1 VTNIPPASDPPA
13 RPTEAEQTPQTVRVT
28 IPRSQPYVTYSII
41 AVTIVI
47 FILQQVTRSLL
58 QADIPAVLFIKSN
71 ELIRAG
77 QIWRLL
83 TPMLLHGS
91 LAHIGFNMY
100 ALLSFGT
107 GLERYFGHGRFLLL
121 YLLGAFAGNVASFLF
136 TDANSLGAST
146 AVFGLLGAEAI
157 FLIQNRK
164 VFPGQFRGAIGNIIF
179 IAAINL
185 FIIGAL
191 PGIDNW
197 GHIGGLLGGLMF
209 TSFAGPK
216 WEVEGIYPA
225 LHLVDKRNSS
235 ADLWRAGTVGNDK
248 MTLLIELQCVDNL
261 FVNPVTGV
269 TCIDWGTIE
278 KVAFIV
284 IDRK

>member
-1 VTNIPPASDPPA
+1 MTDIPPTSDSSMPP
-13 RPTEAEQTPQTVRVT
+13 REAGQPAPPQVVRVT
-28 IPRSQPYVTYSII
+28 VPQSAPYVTYSII
-41 AVTIVI
+41 GITVAI
-47 FILQQVTRSLL
+47 FLLQQVSNLPI
-58 QADIPAVLFIKSN
+58 ALFIKSN

-91 LAHIGFNMY
+91 FTHIAFNMY

-136 TDANSLGAST
+136 TNADSVGAST
-146 AVFGLLGAEAI
+146 AIFGLLGAEAV
-157 FLIQNRK
+157 FLIQNRR

-179 IAAINL
+179 IAVINL
-185 FIIGAL
+185 FFIGTL
-191 PGIDNW
+191 VPNIDNW

-216 WEVEGIYPA
+216 WEVEGNYPA
-225 LHLVDKRNSS
+225 FRLIDKRPFS
-235 ADLWRAGTVGNDK
+235 AVVVGAAMVILIFGGLALWGMVR
-248 MTLLIELQCVDNL
+248 
-261 FVNPVTGV
+261 
-269 TCIDWGTIE
+269 
-278 KVAFIV
+278 
-284 IDRK
+284 